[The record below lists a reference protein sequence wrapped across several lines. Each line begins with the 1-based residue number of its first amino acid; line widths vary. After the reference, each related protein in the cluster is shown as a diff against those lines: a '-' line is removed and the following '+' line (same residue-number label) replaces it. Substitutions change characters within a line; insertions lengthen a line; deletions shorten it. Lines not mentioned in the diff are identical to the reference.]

1 MNDLNFRAP
10 KGTRDILWPDS
21 EHHQRLVDI
30 FSAVVGEAGYTQVI
44 TPMFEHIEV
53 FQRLGD
59 ATDVVRKEMYDFQ
72 DKGGRHLALR
82 PEQTASVVR
91 AFAEHRPN
99 IPWKAWYTGPN
110 FRYERA
116 QKGRFRQ
123 FSQVGV
129 EALGTEDPY
138 LDVEVMALAWR
149 FYERLG
155 LSQIKL
161 EINSLG
167 NKDDRVH
174 FMDALSQHFEKY
186 RKDLSEESQKTL
198 EVNPLRV
205 LDSNREQDSDLIASA
220 PNMIDFL
227 SEDAK
232 KHFLLIQEGLDA
244 LDIPFIINSKLVR
257 GLDYYV
263 RTAFEFVAESFDAAQ
278 NAVGGGGR
286 YDGLAEDLGGPPTP
300 GVGFAIGSD
309 RTLLACEAEGVFQ
322 TSELVTEVFVVD
334 TTGGLAAL
342 SLTDQL
348 RSAGFKTD
356 RAWDNRSMKAQM
368 KAADKSGAL
377 VAVIVGEEELATDTV
392 TLRDLRE
399 STEQSEIKKEIII
412 ETLRKRLR

>member
-1 MNDLNFRAP
+1 VNDLNFRAP

-244 LDIPFIINSKLVR
+244 LDIPFIVNSKLVR

>member
-21 EHHQRLVDI
+21 EQHQRLLDI

-244 LDIPFIINSKLVR
+244 LDIPFIVNSKLVR

>member
-1 MNDLNFRAP
+1 
-10 KGTRDILWPDS
+10 
-21 EHHQRLVDI
+21 
-30 FSAVVGEAGYTQVI
+30 
-44 TPMFEHIEV
+44 
-53 FQRLGD
+53 
-59 ATDVVRKEMYDFQ
+59 
-72 DKGGRHLALR
+72 
-82 PEQTASVVR
+82 
-91 AFAEHRPN
+91 
-99 IPWKAWYTGPN
+99 
-110 FRYERA
+110 
-116 QKGRFRQ
+116 
-123 FSQVGV
+123 
-129 EALGTEDPY
+129 
-138 LDVEVMALAWR
+138 MALAWR

-244 LDIPFIINSKLVR
+244 LDIPFIVNSKLVR

-348 RSAGFKTD
+348 RSEGFKTD

>member
-1 MNDLNFRAP
+1 MNELNFRAP

-21 EHHQRLVDI
+21 ERHQRLVDI

-161 EINSLG
+161 EVNSLG

-174 FMDALSQHFEKY
+174 FIDALSQHFEKY
-186 RKDLSEESQKTL
+186 LKDLSEESQKTL

-220 PNMIDFL
+220 PSMIDFL

-232 KHFLLIQEGLDA
+232 KHFLLVQEGLGA
-244 LDIPFIINSKLVR
+244 LDIPFIVNSKLVR

-286 YDGLAEDLGGPPTP
+286 YDGLVEDLGGPPTP

-322 TSELVTEVFVVD
+322 TSEPVTEVFVVD

-377 VAVIVGEEELATDTV
+377 IAVIVGEEELATDTV

-399 STEQSEIKKEIII
+399 STDQIKIEKEIII

>member
-232 KHFLLIQEGLDA
+232 KHFLLVQEGLDA
-244 LDIPFIINSKLVR
+244 LDIPFIVNSKLVR

>member
-1 MNDLNFRAP
+1 MSDFNFQAP

-21 EHHQRLVDI
+21 ARHQQLVDV
-30 FSAVVGEAGYTQVI
+30 FAEVVGEAGYTQVI
-44 TPMFEHIEV
+44 TPIFEHVEV

-91 AFAEHRPN
+91 AFVEHRPST
-99 IPWKAWYTGPN
+99 PWKAWYTGPN

-129 EALGTEDPY
+129 EALGTDDPH
-138 LDVEVMALAWR
+138 LDVEVMALAWQ

-155 LSQIKL
+155 LRQIKL
-161 EINSLG
+161 ELNSLG
-167 NKDDRVH
+167 NKTDRVH
-174 FMDALSQHFEKY
+174 FVEALKQHFGKY
-186 RKDLSEESQKTL
+186 SKDLSEESRKTL
-198 EVNPLRV
+198 EINPLRV
-205 LDSNREQDSDLIASA
+205 LDSKREQDTDLIASA
-220 PNMIDFL
+220 PNMIDSL
-227 SEDAK
+227 SEEAK
-232 KHFLLIQEGLDA
+232 KHFSQVQEGLVA
-244 LDIPFIINSKLVR
+244 LDIPFSVNSKLVR

-286 YDGLAEDLGGPPTP
+286 YDGLVEDLGGPSTP

-309 RTLLACEAEGVFQ
+309 RTLLACDAEGVFQ
-322 TSELVTEVFVVD
+322 ASEAIIEVFVVD
-334 TTGGLAAL
+334 TTGGISAL
-342 SLTDQL
+342 SLTNDL
-348 RSAGFKTD
+348 RAAGFRVD
-356 RAWDNRSMKAQM
+356 RAWENRSMKAQM

-377 VAVIVGEEELATDTV
+377 LAIIVGEEELATDTV

-399 STEQSEIKKEIII
+399 STGQTEIKRESII

>member
-174 FMDALSQHFEKY
+174 FMDTLSQHFEKY

-244 LDIPFIINSKLVR
+244 LDIPFIVNSKLVR

>member
-244 LDIPFIINSKLVR
+244 LDIPFIVNSKLVR

>member
-167 NKDDRVH
+167 YKDDRVH
-174 FMDALSQHFEKY
+174 FMYALSQHFEKY

-244 LDIPFIINSKLVR
+244 LDIPFIVNSKLVR

>member
-99 IPWKAWYTGPN
+99 IPWKAWYSGPN

-244 LDIPFIINSKLVR
+244 LDIPFIVNSKLVR

>member
-205 LDSNREQDSDLIASA
+205 LDSNREQDSDLIAAA

-227 SEDAK
+227 SKDAK
-232 KHFLLIQEGLDA
+232 RHFLLIQEGLDA
-244 LDIPFIINSKLVR
+244 LDIPFIVNSKLVR

>member
-232 KHFLLIQEGLDA
+232 RHFLLIQEGLDA
-244 LDIPFIINSKLVR
+244 LDIPFIVNSKLVR